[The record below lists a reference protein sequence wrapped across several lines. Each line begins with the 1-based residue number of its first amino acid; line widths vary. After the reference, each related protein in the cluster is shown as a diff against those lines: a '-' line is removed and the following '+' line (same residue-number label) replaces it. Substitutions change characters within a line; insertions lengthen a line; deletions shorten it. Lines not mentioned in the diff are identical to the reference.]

1 MKQKVIELI
10 LNRPNIRTVEIA
22 DILDL
27 EPDSVRPWVAA
38 EIGSGTIVEEPVIAP
53 NGKTVLSFR
62 FFSSAPA
69 AAAVA
74 ATLAPEP
81 TPARVARTVPPTS
94 KRPGAAPKPAPEV
107 VKPAI
112 PVTIDVPVTRKLDVP
127 IFTATHALPPAA
139 ATRGKSKAATAIEY
153 LLGSGPVRTASLKR
167 AMGLAASAHP
177 SNYLKHALQ
186 TGRVL
191 YDAPGGMWS
200 AVGPELVKAADAA
213 PQPAHRCEAQ
223 SVDVVASV
231 SEVTPAPAPAQEAQE
246 VAAAVVAVP
255 AKRDSGADRFIAGV
269 LSDGSLHLRIPGESP
284 LDLPVEHARA
294 LWEFMQTHGSVAWA

>member
-22 DILDL
+22 DIFDV
-27 EPDSVRPWVAA
+27 EPDSVRPLVAA
-38 EIGSGTIVEEPVIAP
+38 EIASGTIVEEPVIAP

-81 TPARVARTVPPTS
+81 TPARVARTMPPTS
-94 KRPGAAPKPAPEV
+94 KRPGAASKPAPEV

-112 PVTIDVPVTRKLDVP
+112 SVSIDVPVTRKLDVP
-127 IFTATHALPPAA
+127 IFAAASALPSAA
-139 ATRGKSKAATAIEY
+139 ATRGKSKAASAIEY
-153 LLGSGPVRTASLKR
+153 LRGSGPVRTASLKR
-167 AMGLAASAHP
+167 AMGLSSSSHP
-177 SNYLKHALQ
+177 SSYLKHAIQ
-186 TGRVL
+186 AGRIL

-200 AVGPELVKAADAA
+200 AAGPELVKAADAA

-223 SVDVVASV
+223 SVDMVASASKVAPAHAPAKDAQGVVA
-231 SEVTPAPAPAQEAQE
+231 P
-246 VAAAVVAVP
+246 VVAVP
-255 AKRDSGADRFIAGV
+255 TKRDSGADRFIAGV

-294 LWEFMQTHGSVAWA
+294 LWEFMQTHGSAAWA